1 MNVNDNIQHMPG
13 RWYWYLGLPSI
24 AAIVLL
30 VIWLCLC
37 HFLPTL
43 FTGHICSIAS
53 AKVYLEEAGALK
65 LDAFYAQMST
75 FYSTIIIVL
84 LAMVTLIQ
92 IAATMYYSKKTSLE
106 AEKILSDYTVNGS
119 YKQQV
124 MALWDAEIPKLL
136 ETRLNEKSTKDLI
149 EGILENGN
157 YFSILRKNFQELEK
171 KIQKLNMDVVQNQND
186 IARVLDNKKE
196 EISKNE
202 DALSEETENQSLDN

>member
-1 MNVNDNIQHMPG
+1 MPG
-13 RWYWYLGLPSI
+13 KWYWYLFLPSI
-24 AAIVLL
+24 ASIILL

-43 FTGHICSIAS
+43 FTGQICSISS

-106 AEKILSDYTVNGS
+106 AERILSDYTANGS
-119 YKQQV
+119 YRNQV

-136 ETRLNEKSTKDLI
+136 EERLNEQATKDLV
-149 EGILENGN
+149 ENILKNGN
-157 YFSILRKNFQELEK
+157 YFSMLYAD
-171 KIQKLNMDVVQNQND
+171 IQNITTDMEIIKTDLKQNQD
-186 IARVLDNKKE
+186 SIARILDNKKE
-196 EISKNE
+196 EIFQRE
-202 DALSEETENQSLDN
+202 DALVEEEEKKQSLDN

>member
-1 MNVNDNIQHMPG
+1 MNTNDDVQHMPG
-13 RWYWYLGLPSI
+13 KWYWYLCLPSI

-43 FTGHICSIAS
+43 FTGHICSISS

-106 AEKILSDYTVNGS
+106 AERILSDYTANGS
-119 YKQQV
+119 YRNQV
-124 MALWDAEIPKLL
+124 MALWDAEIPKL
-136 ETRLNEKSTKDLI
+136 
-149 EGILENGN
+149 
-157 YFSILRKNFQELEK
+157 
-171 KIQKLNMDVVQNQND
+171 
-186 IARVLDNKKE
+186 
-196 EISKNE
+196 
-202 DALSEETENQSLDN
+202 

>member
-1 MNVNDNIQHMPG
+1 MPG
-13 RWYWYLGLPSI
+13 KWYWYLFLPSI

-37 HFLPTL
+37 HFVPTL
-43 FTGHICSIAS
+43 FTGHICSVSS

-92 IAATMYYSKKTSLE
+92 IAATMFYSKKTSLE
-106 AEKILSDYTVNGS
+106 AERILSDYTANGT
-119 YKQQV
+119 YRNQV

-136 ETRLNEKSTKDLI
+136 EKRLNEQETKNLV
-149 EGILENGN
+149 EKILKEGN
-157 YFSILRKNFQELEK
+157 YFSMLYANMQDIREKIRRIQEDL
-171 KIQKLNMDVVQNQND
+171 IQNQNS
-186 IARVLDNKKE
+186 IARVLDHKSE
-196 EISKNE
+196 AISQRNVTSVE
-202 DALSEETENQSLDN
+202 DEKNQSLDN